1 MKTRILMLSGLV
13 SLVMAS
19 AIVSAEQN
27 YDAVWTNPDGVIV
40 RNSDGECVRNHLRS
54 SGPVE
59 ACGDPMPVAET
70 TEEPVVEESKELSAR
85 ALFGF
90 DRSVLTAE
98 GQAAIDAAVA
108 EVGSDWVITAV
119 RVVGHTDQIGTQ
131 AYNQNLSEERAAAV
145 ANYLEA
151 QPGMANVSI
160 TAIGRGMSDPV
171 VQCDSDLSRDA
182 LIECLA
188 PNRRATLVM
197 ELEPAN

>member
-1 MKTRILMLSGLV
+1 MKTRFLMLSGLV
-13 SLVMAS
+13 GLILAS
-19 AIVSAEQN
+19 TIVLAEQN
-27 YDAVWTNPDGVIV
+27 YHAVWTNPDGVIV
-40 RNSDGECVRNHLRS
+40 RNSDGECVRNHLRA

-70 TEEPVVEESKELSAR
+70 PEPVVEESKELSAR

-90 DRSVLTAE
+90 DRSVLTTE
-98 GQAAIDAAVA
+98 GQAAIDAAIA

-119 RVVGHTDQIGTQ
+119 RVVGHTDRIGTQ

-145 ANYLEA
+145 AEYLQA
-151 QPGMANVSI
+151 QAGMANVSI
-160 TAIGRGMSDPV
+160 TAIGRGMSNPV
-171 VQCDSDLSRDA
+171 VQCDSDLTRDA

>member
-1 MKTRILMLSGLV
+1 MKTRFLMLSGLV
-13 SLVMAS
+13 GLIMAS

-27 YDAVWTNPDGVIV
+27 YHAVWTNPDGVIV
-40 RNSDGECVRNHLRS
+40 RNSDGECVRNHLRA

-59 ACGDPMPVAET
+59 ACGDTMPAAET
-70 TEEPVVEESKELSAR
+70 VVEQSKELSAR

-145 ANYLEA
+145 ADYLQA
-151 QPGMANVSI
+151 QAGMANVSI
-160 TAIGRGMSDPV
+160 TAIGRGMSNPV
-171 VQCDSDLSRDA
+171 VQCDSDLTREA

>member
-1 MKTRILMLSGLV
+1 MRYWFLTLSGLIC
-13 SLVMAS
+13 LILAS

-27 YDAVWTNPDGVIV
+27 YHAVWTNPDGVIV
-40 RNSDGECVRNHLRS
+40 RNSDGECVRNHLRM

-70 TEEPVVEESKELSAR
+70 TEEPVVEQSKELSAR

-90 DRSVLTAE
+90 DRSVLTSA
-98 GQAAIDAAVA
+98 GQAAIDTALA
-108 EVGSDWVITAV
+108 EVGRDWVITAV
-119 RVVGHTDQIGTQ
+119 QVVGHTDQIGTE
-131 AYNQNLSEERAAAV
+131 AYNQRLSEERAAAV
-145 ANYLEA
+145 ADHLRA
-151 QPGMANVSI
+151 QSNMTNVSI

-171 VQCDSDLSRDA
+171 VTCDSDLARDD